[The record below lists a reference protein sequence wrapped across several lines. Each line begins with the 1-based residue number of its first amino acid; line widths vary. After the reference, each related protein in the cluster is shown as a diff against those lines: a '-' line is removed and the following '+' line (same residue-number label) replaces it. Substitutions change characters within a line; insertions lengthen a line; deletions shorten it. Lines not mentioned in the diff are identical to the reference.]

1 MNKGTTYCI
10 GLGVLIIVLFI
21 LNLVMG
27 SIRIPA
33 SDVFSI
39 LLGDETAKPS
49 WRFIIL
55 ESRLPQAITAMLCG
69 GALAVSGLMLQT
81 AFRNPLAGP
90 SIFRINSGAGLGV
103 ALVMLLLGGSIS
115 AGSVSISGFVAILVA
130 AFIGAMAVMAVI
142 FFFSSIV
149 RNNVMLLI
157 IGIMIGYISNSAIS
171 LLNFF
176 ATDEGVKSYMVWG
189 MGSFGGVSMK
199 TMPVFASITIL
210 ALVGALLLIKP
221 LNALM
226 LGDRYA
232 ENLGINI
239 LRTRNWLLIVTGIL
253 TAITTA
259 FCGPVAFIGLAVP
272 HIARLLL
279 TTDNHRVL
287 LPATILCGAVVAL
300 VCNIICFLP
309 GENGVIPLNAVTP
322 IMGAPKAGNKVL
334 LLFFA
339 VCLDGTDQ
347 GIVLLW
353 CLGGYT
359 ETVVIETVE
368 VRGVTNQDTVLFYEP
383 VLQFQTGGPVDVR
396 QHIVRLGVHHHQS
409 LYL

>member
-1 MNKGTTYCI
+1 MKKGFISCA
-10 GLGVLIIVLFI
+10 GLGVLIAVLFA
-21 LNLVMG
+21 LNLMLG

-33 SDVFSI
+33 TDVIRI
-39 LLGDETAKPS
+39 LLGCEGEKAS
-49 WRFIIL
+49 WRFIVL

-69 GALAVSGLMLQT
+69 GALAVAGLMLQT

-90 SIFRINSGAGLGV
+90 SIFGVNSGAGLGV

-115 AGSVSISGFVAILVA
+115 AGSVSVTGFAAVLIA
-130 AFIGAMAVMAVI
+130 AFIGAMSVMALI
-142 FFFSSIV
+142 FFFSNIV
-149 RNNVMLLI
+149 SSNVMLLV

-199 TMPVFASITIL
+199 MMPVFATITIAGL
-210 ALVGALLLIKP
+210 IGSLLLIKP

-232 ENLGINI
+232 ENLGVNI
-239 LRTRNWLLIVTGIL
+239 LRTRNRLLIVTGVL

-287 LPATILCGAVVAL
+287 LPATILCGGAIAL
-300 VCNIICFLP
+300 ICNLICYLP

-322 IMGAPKAGNKVL
+322 IMGAP
-334 LLFFA
+334 
-339 VCLDGTDQ
+339 
-347 GIVLLW
+347 
-353 CLGGYT
+353 
-359 ETVVIETVE
+359 VIIYV
-368 VRGVTNQDTVLFYEP
+368 
-383 VLQFQTGGPVDVR
+383 
-396 QHIVRLGVHHHQS
+396 IIKRLRN
-409 LYL
+409 

>member
-1 MNKGTTYCI
+1 MNKGTFYCI
-10 GLGVLIIVLFI
+10 GLGLLIVVLFA

-27 SIRIPA
+27 SIKIPVT
-33 SDVFSI
+33 DVVQI
-39 LLGDETAKPS
+39 LLGDETTKPS

-90 SIFRINSGAGLGV
+90 SIFGINSGAGLGV

-115 AGSVSISGFVAILVA
+115 AGSVSISGFVAILIA

-199 TMPVFASITIL
+199 TMPVFATITIVGL
-210 ALVGALLLIKP
+210 IGALLLIKP

-287 LPATILCGAVVAL
+287 LPATILCGAIVAL

-322 IMGAPKAGNKVL
+322 IMGAP
-334 LLFFA
+334 
-339 VCLDGTDQ
+339 
-347 GIVLLW
+347 
-353 CLGGYT
+353 
-359 ETVVIETVE
+359 VIIYVITKG
-368 VRGVTNQDTVLFYEP
+368 RK
-383 VLQFQTGGPVDVR
+383 
-396 QHIVRLGVHHHQS
+396 
-409 LYL
+409 